1 MKRLLVVIVL
11 AGAACEREPQD
22 TATARPPAEQ
32 NATLATQ
39 APTSKPPAIVPMPS
53 DKAELDRMILA
64 GYTPHGTHMHPPGV
78 KECPLVHGTEAV
90 M

>member
-22 TATARPPAEQ
+22 TAARPPAEQ